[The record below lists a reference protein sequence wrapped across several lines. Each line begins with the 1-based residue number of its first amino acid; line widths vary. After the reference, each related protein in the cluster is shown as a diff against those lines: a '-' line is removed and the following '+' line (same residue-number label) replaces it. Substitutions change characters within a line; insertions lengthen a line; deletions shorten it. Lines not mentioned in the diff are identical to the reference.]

1 MYQSYNKQLH
11 KAELG
16 SDNGAWNFGMYWLR
30 PNLDHRKL
38 SKSWKTGLDRLSF
51 WESIWPLTSYFRFT
65 HQISLFFTQKNAFL
79 QPFTE
84 IHILPLQL
92 HVVGRGSTVVWQGT
106 DLSCSSYFMI
116 LWYPPTIQIKD
127 SLWRS
132 LCQPLLTAVPERL
145 LWILTRQAVSLTM
158 EVSQIL
164 YCSVCCPHG
173 VFFPHWFPLAI
184 FLIVT
189 CARCLSPFYSTLPRS
204 WPRSTPNE

>member
-92 HVVGRGSTVVWQGT
+92 HVVGHGSIVVWQGT
-106 DLSCSSYFMI
+106 DLSCSSYRPLEI
-116 LWYPPTIQIKD
+116 SVPTSSHSSAREVALDLNQASCISNNGGFTNPVLQ
-127 SLWRS
+127 
-132 LCQPLLTAVPERL
+132 CLLPS
-145 LWILTRQAVSLTM
+145 WW
-158 EVSQIL
+158 
-164 YCSVCCPHG
+164 
-173 VFFPHWFPLAI
+173 FFPPLISTCNFPHCNLCPLPFTLLQHTSKKLA
-184 FLIVT
+184 
-189 CARCLSPFYSTLPRS
+189 
-204 WPRSTPNE
+204 

>member
-1 MYQSYNKQLH
+1 MYQRYKKQVH

-16 SDNGAWNFGMYWLR
+16 SDNGAWNLGMHWLR

-38 SKSWKTGLDRLSF
+38 SKSWKTGLDRLSS
-51 WESIWPLTSYFRFT
+51 WLNPLTSYFRFA

-92 HVVGRGSTVVWQGT
+92 HVVGHGSTVLWQGT
-106 DLSCSSYFMI
+106 DLLCSSYFMI

-145 LWILTRQAVSLTM
+145 LWILPRKAVSLTM

-164 YCSVCCPHG
+164 YCSVWLPSWWF
-173 VFFPHWFPLAI
+173 FFPTHFYLQFSSLQLVPVAFHLFTAHFKKLA
-184 FLIVT
+184 
-189 CARCLSPFYSTLPRS
+189 
-204 WPRSTPNE
+204 